1 MKNID
6 LFLDKVSPVPWTGC
20 WLWTAASDQS
30 GYGMFGTGG
39 SGNAKRAHRLA
50 YEHFVGPIPPG
61 MLACHVCDTPSCV
74 NPDHIFIGT
83 PADNSADR
91 DRKGRVAV
99 GARNGKSKVS
109 ADDVR
114 FIRESSLSERKIA
127 KVVGFHRGTI
137 NAIRNGRTWS
147 HFTI

>member
-1 MKNID
+1 MKNIE

-20 WLWTAASDQS
+20 WLWTATSDQS
-30 GYGMFGTGG
+30 GYGMFGIGG
-39 SGNAKRAHRLA
+39 SGNTNRAHRLS

-61 MLACHVCDTPSCV
+61 MMACHVCDTPSCV

-91 DRKGRVAV
+91 DRKGHVAV

-109 ADDVR
+109 DDEVR
-114 FIRESSLSERKIA
+114 FIRQSSLSERKIA
-127 KVVGFHRGTI
+127 KVLGFHRGTI
-137 NAIRNGRTWS
+137 NAIRSGRTWG
-147 HFTI
+147 HLV